1 MWWFLIGIFLRGA
14 AATSYQQLLLHEFL
28 HDQPVRH
35 FMRRDPVTVPPTISI
50 REWVE
55 DYVYR
60 HHFKM
65 FPVVENS
72 NLLGCIRIES
82 IAQIPKRDWQNRTV
96 GELMEPR
103 SKANTVS
110 SDTET
115 TSLLSVMV
123 QPGNQTR
130 YMVVDHDQLVGMVS
144 LKDLLELVA
153 LKLEIE
159 SRRK

>member
-1 MWWFLIGIFLRGA
+1 MPQSDWPNK
-14 AATSYQQLLLHEFL
+14 T
-28 HDQPVRH
+28 VR
-35 FMRRDPVTVPPTISI
+35 
-50 REWVE
+50 
-55 DYVYR
+55 
-60 HHFKM
+60 
-65 FPVVENS
+65 
-72 NLLGCIRIES
+72 
-82 IAQIPKRDWQNRTV
+82 
-96 GELMEPR
+96 ELMEPR

-115 TSLLSVMV
+115 TSLLSAMV

-130 YMVVDHDQLVGMVS
+130 FMVVDHDQLVGMVS